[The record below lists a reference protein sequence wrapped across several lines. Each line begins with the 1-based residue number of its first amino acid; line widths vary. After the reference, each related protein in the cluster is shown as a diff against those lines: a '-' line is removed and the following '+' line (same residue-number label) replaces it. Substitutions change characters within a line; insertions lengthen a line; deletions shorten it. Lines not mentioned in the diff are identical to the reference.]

1 LKFVRFIL
9 TFMLAAVWLAVVCMG
24 VSRAQGVGDYEG
36 RIVAGV
42 DVAIEGSAPDAAA
55 ESSLR
60 SLIVITP
67 GAEYHAV
74 LARRSL
80 EALFSSG
87 LVSNARV
94 EITEVG
100 NAVVPGGHSATGLP
114 VRVRFVVRRQ
124 VRVSSVKLDLG
135 TLPPGTPIA
144 LDELRARLNMLE
156 PGSRLSEQV
165 LRQNADEI
173 QVYLR
178 DRGFFRANVEYSTQP
193 DTADASGTRSIVTYR
208 INTGEQAHVEN
219 FYIKINGFDDSS
231 VRPTL
236 KLQPNAPFTRGALGE
251 DLSRI
256 RQAIIAL
263 GNLAPQLN
271 DPKVTLNDAGNAVTI
286 ELTGGIGPKVD
297 VRVQHYDVS
306 PKVQRALL
314 PVTREGNIDLSAIEE
329 GRRRLRNKL
338 QSEGYFFADITYTC
352 TVTPPVSTAVA
363 TNGTSATCEN
373 LNAADLSGRSVQI
386 VYDVDRGRRFK
397 LTDIRITGT
406 SELTYLDVADD
417 LKTQKASAL
426 GIIPYLG
433 YGRGYT
439 SLELLEQ
446 DRRTITARMRDLG
459 YRRAKVD
466 IRRGVAL
473 TGDNLIITFVVTP
486 GTITRVAGVEF
497 RGNQIYTESQL
508 RDEINSQNCLSRL
521 RLRNTNSL
529 TINQQ
534 DTHPVFKTVIGA
546 PFSPT
551 GARVEG
557 DCILD
562 LYARNGYVDANVD
575 FSIVELPNK
584 VLADNVREEQVRLI
598 YTITSEGD
606 KVYINQIRVNGLVRT
621 HQEEILRMIPLRPG
635 DVLRADRL
643 NESERILYATDAF
656 RQVIIHT
663 ENAGE
668 TIGGFK
674 QRDVVID
681 VEERKPRVMTYGGGY
696 STDTG
701 PLGIFEIRD
710 VNLFGKLRQ
719 GAMRLRASGRTQLL
733 RFEYLDPRFRSYG
746 SNQFAP
752 LALSLEYE
760 RDTTVTRFFR
770 STIDRG
776 NFGIVQRL
784 DPQGH
789 PIDVNCANE
798 NDPKCRA
805 GEPTINRL
813 VFTAETQR
821 VLSDA
826 THSIVFARYSYEDV
840 RLFNINSLLLAPVLR
855 PDRVV
860 RLSRFGTSF
869 VRDTRDNQFD
879 ASHGDFL
886 TLDYAIALRQ
896 LGGNIS
902 FSKFQ
907 ASYRRYYRLN
917 SFRRTVL
924 AGGLTLGLANLFN
937 PRDRDGD
944 NVIDE
949 ADRTLPI
956 SERFFSGG
964 STTLRGFGYQEAGP
978 RAVIPGGIFRTQQGN
993 LITLNPFTVPVG
1005 GNALVVLNLE
1015 ARVPITASLQAVPF
1029 YDGGNVFRRVSDIF
1043 GRARTEPEDSPNLHA
1058 HWTNTVGMGF
1068 RVKVPFG
1075 GSIAVDYGLLLN
1087 PPVLQITQP
1096 NNTTIPFTLKNS
1108 QLHFRFTQAF

>member
-1 LKFVRFIL
+1 
-9 TFMLAAVWLAVVCMG
+9 MAACAV
-24 VSRAQGVGDYEG
+24 VSRAQAVGDYEG
-36 RIVAGV
+36 RTVASVEIV
-42 DVAIEGSAPDAAA
+42 IEGSPPDDAAVA
-55 ESSLR
+55 SLR
-60 SLIVITP
+60 SLLAIAQ
-67 GAEYHAV
+67 GAEYRAV

-80 EALFSSG
+80 ESLFNSG

-94 EITEVG
+94 EITEVA
-100 NAVVPGGHSATGLP
+100 NAVVPGGAAGAGLP
-114 VRVRFVVRRQ
+114 IRVRFVVRRQ
-124 VRVSSVKLDLG
+124 ARISSVKFDVG

-144 LDELRARLNMLE
+144 EDEMRARLNMME

-165 LRQNADEI
+165 LRRNADEI

-178 DRGFFRANVEYSTQP
+178 DRGFFRATVEYATQSDP
-193 DTADASGTRSIVTYR
+193 ADPTGTRSIVTYR
-208 INTGEQAHVEN
+208 INPGEQARVQFFN
-219 FYIKINGFDDSS
+219 IKINGFDDAT

-236 KLQPNAPFTRGALGE
+236 KLQQSAPFTRAALGE
-251 DLSRI
+251 DLNKI
-256 RQAIIAL
+256 RQAIIAQ
-263 GNLAPQLN
+263 GRLAPQLN
-271 DPKVTLNDAGNAVTI
+271 DPKVTLNEAGNGVTI
-286 ELTGGIGPKVD
+286 DLTGGVGPHVD
-297 VRVQHYDVS
+297 VEVKNYELSQ
-306 PKVQRALL
+306 KTQRALL
-314 PVTREGNIDLSAIEE
+314 PVTREGNIDLSAIVE
-329 GRRRLRNKL
+329 GERRLRNRL
-338 QSEGYFFADITYTC
+338 QSEGYFFAEITYTC
-352 TVTPPVSTAVA
+352 AVTPPVSTTAAAPA
-363 TNGTSATCEN
+363 TPEESCEN
-373 LNAADLSGRSVQI
+373 LNARDLSGRNVRI

-406 SELTYLDVADD
+406 NELTYLDVADD
-417 LKTQKASAL
+417 LKTQKATAL
-426 GIIPYLG
+426 AIIPYLG

-439 SLELLEQ
+439 STELLEQ
-446 DRRTITARMRDLG
+446 DRRTIEARMRDLG
-459 YRRAKVD
+459 YRRAHVD

-473 TGDNLIITFVVTP
+473 TGDNLIITFAVTP
-486 GTITRVAGVEF
+486 GPITRVAGVEF

-508 RDEINSQNCLSRL
+508 RDEINSQNCLNRL

-529 TINQQ
+529 TINQEE
-534 DTHPVFKTVIGA
+534 TRPIFKTVIGA

-575 FSIVELPNK
+575 FSIVDLPNK
-584 VLADNVREEQVRLI
+584 ILPNNQREEQVRLI
-598 YTITSEGD
+598 YTITNEGD
-606 KVYINQIRVNGLVRT
+606 KVYINRIRINGLVRT
-621 HQEEILRMIPLRPG
+621 HQEEVLRMIPLRAG

-668 TIGGFK
+668 TAGGFK

-710 VNLFGKLRQ
+710 VNLMGKLRQ

-746 SNQFAP
+746 TNQFAP

-798 NDPKCRA
+798 NDPNCRA

-826 THSIVFARYSYEDV
+826 THSVVFARYSYEDV

-860 RLSRFGTSF
+860 RLSRVGTSF

-879 ASHGDFL
+879 ASRGEFL
-886 TLDYAIALRQ
+886 TLDYALALRQ

-907 ASYRRYYRLN
+907 ASYRRYYRIN

-924 AGGLTLGLANLFN
+924 AGSLTLGLANLFS
-937 PRDRDGD
+937 PRDRDADGI
-944 NVIDE
+944 IDE
-949 ADRTLPI
+949 ADRTIPI

-978 RAVIPGGIFRTQQGN
+978 RVVIPGGIFRTQKGN

-1005 GNALVVLNLE
+1005 GNALAVLNLE
-1015 ARVPITASLQAVPF
+1015 ARVPLTRSIQAVPF
-1029 YDGGNVFRRVSDIF
+1029 YDGGNVFRRVGDIF
-1043 GRARTEPEDSPNLHA
+1043 GRSRTEPEDSPNLHA
-1058 HWTNTVGMGF
+1058 HWTHTVGLGF

-1075 GSIAVDYGLLLN
+1075 GSIAVDYGFLLN
-1087 PPVLQITQP
+1087 PPVFQVTQP
-1096 NNTTIPFTLKNS
+1096 DNSVIPFTLKNS

>member
-1 LKFVRFIL
+1 
-9 TFMLAAVWLAVVCMG
+9 MAVGCMG
-24 VSRAQGVGDYEG
+24 VSWAQGVGNYEG
-36 RIVAGV
+36 RTVTGV
-42 DVAIEGSAPDAAA
+42 DVVIEGSAPDAAA
-55 ESSLR
+55 EGSLR
-60 SLIVITP
+60 SLLAIAP
-67 GAEYHAV
+67 NSEYHAV

-80 EALFSSG
+80 EALFNSG

-94 EITEVG
+94 EVVEAG
-100 NAVVPGGHSATGLP
+100 NAVVPSAPGAHTSVGLP

-124 VRVSSVKLDLG
+124 ARVSRVVFELG
-135 TLPPGTPIA
+135 TLPPGTPISQ
-144 LDELRARLNMLE
+144 DEIRARLNMME

-165 LRQNADEI
+165 IRRNADEI

-178 DRGFFRANVEYSTQP
+178 DRGFFRATVEYSIQT
-193 DTADASGTRSIVTYR
+193 DTADPTGTRSIVTYR

-219 FYIKINGFDDSS
+219 FSIKINGFSDAT
-231 VRPTL
+231 VRPAL
-236 KLQPNAPFTRGALGE
+236 KLQQNAPFTRAALGE
-251 DLSRI
+251 DLNKI

-263 GNLAPQLN
+263 GNLAPQLD
-271 DPKVTLNDAGNAVTI
+271 DPKVTLNDAGNAVVI
-286 ELTGGIGPKVD
+286 DLTGGIGPKVD
-297 VRVQHYDVS
+297 VEVRNYEVS
-306 PKVQRALL
+306 PKTQRALL
-314 PVTREGNIDLSAIEE
+314 PVRREGNIDYSAIEE

-338 QSEGYFFADITYTC
+338 QAEGYFFAEINYTC
-352 TVTPPVSTAVA
+352 TVSPPLPTTIAQ
-363 TNGTSATCEN
+363 NGTEETCQN
-373 LNAADLSGRSVQI
+373 LNATELSGHNVQI
-386 VYDVDRGRRFK
+386 VYDVDPGRRFK
-397 LTDIRITGT
+397 LTDIRIEGT

-446 DRRTITARMRDLG
+446 DRRTISARMRDLG
-459 YRRAKVD
+459 YRRATVN

-473 TGDNLIITFVVTP
+473 TGDNLIITFDVTP
-486 GTITRVAGVEF
+486 GPITRVAGVEF
-497 RGNQIYTESQL
+497 RGNQIYTEPQL
-508 RDEINSQNCLSRL
+508 REEINSEQCLNRL

-534 DTHPVFKTVIGA
+534 DTRPIFKTVIGA

-575 FSIVELPNK
+575 FSIVELPK
-584 VLADNVREEQVRLI
+584 KSLPDNQQEEQVRLI

-606 KVYINQIRVNGLVRT
+606 KVYINSIRINGLVRT
-621 HQEEILRMIPLRPG
+621 HQEEILRMLPLRTG

-668 TIGGFK
+668 TVGGFK
-674 QRDVVID
+674 QRDIIID

-733 RFEYLDPRFRSYG
+733 RFEYLDPRFRSYAT
-746 SNQFAP
+746 NQFAP
-752 LALSLEYE
+752 LSLSLEYE

-784 DPQGH
+784 DPQGR

-798 NDPKCRA
+798 NDPNCRA

-860 RLSRFGTSF
+860 RLSRFGASF

-879 ASHGDFL
+879 ASRGDFL

-917 SFRRTVL
+917 SFRRTTL
-924 AGGLTLGLANLFN
+924 AGSLTLGLANLFN
-937 PRDRDGD
+937 PRDRDADGI
-944 NVIDE
+944 IDE
-949 ADRTLPI
+949 ADNTLPI

-978 RAVIPGGIFRTQQGN
+978 RAVIPGGIFRTRQGN

-1015 ARVPITASLQAVPF
+1015 ARVPVTSSLQAVPF
-1029 YDGGNVFRRVSDIF
+1029 YDGGNVFRRVGDIF

-1058 HWTNTVGMGF
+1058 HWTHTVGMGF

-1075 GSIAVDYGLLLN
+1075 GSIAIDYGLLLN
-1087 PPVLQITQP
+1087 PPEFQVPQA
-1096 NNTTIPFTLKNS
+1096 NNTTTTFILKNS